1 MKNYTYASLFALLL
15 LASTTWATAQNV
27 LVNTTKKYPNI
38 TQIEVESGWLDV
50 SYVGGSSTEV
60 AVEAYLAS
68 NVTDQDIVFVT
79 VGDVLKINYK
89 SVTGKYNWN
98 NKNKG
103 YIKITGPVA
112 LALQVRGTSGEISI
126 QNLESK
132 LTTLQLTSGNVAATQ
147 IKGDLTL
154 TATSGNLQAKDV
166 EGDLNARLTSG
177 NTTLEGIKGTVNYGS
192 TSGNFTAKNIG
203 SQLDVQLTSG
213 NAKLEN
219 VKELGA
225 TKITSGNLTAVN
237 AGLGPKTQFNGTSGN
252 FTVQTPSNLG
262 DFNYALKA
270 ASGNLRVGNTTK
282 EKALDINNNAAT
294 TVKGNV
300 TSGNITITN

>member
-38 TQIEVESGWLDV
+38 KEIEVESGWLDV
-50 SYVGGSSTEV
+50 SYVGGSSAEV
-60 AVEAYLAS
+60 EVEAYLAS

-79 VGDVLKINYK
+79 VGDVLKISYK
-89 SVTGKYNWN
+89 NGTGKYNWN
-98 NKNKG
+98 SKNKG

-154 TATSGNLQAKDV
+154 TATSGNLLANAIDGNV
-166 EGDLNARLTSG
+166 TARLTSG
-177 NTTLEGIKGTVNYGS
+177 NTTIDGIQGTVNYGS

-237 AGLGPKTQFNGTSGN
+237 AGLGSKTQFNGTSGN

-282 EKALDINNNAAT
+282 EKTLDINNNAAN
-294 TVKGNV
+294 TVRGNV

>member
-1 MKNYTYASLFALLL
+1 MKNYTYASLLALLL

-27 LVNTTKKYPNI
+27 VVNTTKKYSNI
-38 TQIEVESGWLDV
+38 SQIEVESGWLDV

-68 NVTDQDIVFVT
+68 NVSDQDIVFVT
-79 VGDVLKINYK
+79 VGDVLKISHKNG
-89 SVTGKYNWN
+89 TGKYNWN
-98 NKNKG
+98 SKNKG

-154 TATSGNLQAKDV
+154 TATSGNLIANAITGNV
-166 EGDLNARLTSG
+166 IARLTSG
-177 NTTLEGIKGTVNYGS
+177 NTTVDGIQGTVNYDS

-225 TKITSGNLTAVN
+225 TRITSGNLTAVN
-237 AGLGPKTQFNGTSGN
+237 SGLGAKTQFNGTSGN

-262 DFNYALKA
+262 NFNYALKA
-270 ASGNLRVGNTTK
+270 TSGNLRVGNTTK
-282 EKALDINNNAAT
+282 EKTLDINNNAAN
-294 TVKGNV
+294 TVRGNV

>member
-1 MKNYTYASLFALLL
+1 MKNKIIFGLVALVL
-15 LASTTWATAQNV
+15 LASTTWVTAQNV

-38 TQIEVESGWLDV
+38 KEIEVESGWLDV
-50 SYVGGSSTEV
+50 SYVGGSSKEV

-79 VGDVLKINYK
+79 VGDVLKISYK
-89 SVTGKYNWN
+89 HGTGKYNWN
-98 NKNKG
+98 SKNKG

-154 TATSGNLQAKDV
+154 TATSGNLLANTID
-166 EGDLNARLTSG
+166 GNLIARLTSG
-177 NTTLEGIKGTVNYGS
+177 NTTVDGIQGTVNYGS

-203 SQLDVQLTSG
+203 GQLDVQLTSG

-237 AGLGPKTQFNGTSGN
+237 AGLGSKTQFNGTSGN
-252 FTVQTPSNLG
+252 FTVQTPANLG

-270 ASGNLRVGNTTK
+270 ASGNLRVGNANK
-282 EKALDINNNAAT
+282 EKTLDINNNAAT

>member
-1 MKNYTYASLFALLL
+1 MKNYTYSSLFALLL

-27 LVNTTKKYPNI
+27 VVNTTKKYPNI

-79 VGDVLKINYK
+79 VGDVLKISYK
-89 SVTGKYNWN
+89 RSGEKYNWN
-98 NKNKG
+98 GKNKG

-112 LALQVRGTSGEISI
+112 LELEVRGTSGNISI

-132 LTTLQLTSGNVAATQ
+132 LTTLQLTSGNVTASQ
-147 IKGDLTL
+147 IKGNLTL
-154 TATSGNLQAKDV
+154 TATSGTLQAKDV

-192 TSGNFTAKNIG
+192 TSGNFTVKNIG

-219 VKELGA
+219 VKELGLM
-225 TKITSGNLTAVN
+225 KITSGNMTAVN
-237 AGLGPKTQFNGTSGN
+237 SGIGPKTQFNGTSGN

-262 DFNYALKA
+262 DFNYALQST
-270 ASGNLRVGNTTK
+270 SGNLRVGNTTT
-282 EKALDINNNAAT
+282 EKSLDINYNAAN
-294 TVKGNV
+294 TVRGNV

>member
-27 LVNTTKKYPNI
+27 VVNTTKKYPNI

-79 VGDVLKINYK
+79 VGDVLKISYK
-89 SVTGKYNWN
+89 RSGEKYNWN
-98 NKNKG
+98 GKNKG

-112 LALQVRGTSGEISI
+112 LELEVRGTSGNISI

-132 LTTLQLTSGNVAATQ
+132 LTTLQLTSGNVTASQ
-147 IKGDLTL
+147 IKGNLTL
-154 TATSGNLQAKDV
+154 TATSGTLQAKDV

-219 VKELGA
+219 VKELG
-225 TKITSGNLTAVN
+225 TMRITSGNMTAVN
-237 AGLGPKTQFNGTSGN
+237 AGLGSKTQFNGTSGN

-262 DFNYALKA
+262 DFNYALKST
-270 ASGNLRVGNTTK
+270 SGNLRVVVFPTRRFP
-282 EKALDINNNAAT
+282 EVDLSA
-294 TVKGNV
+294 
-300 TSGNITITN
+300 

>member
-1 MKNYTYASLFALLL
+1 MKNYTYASLLALLL

-27 LVNTTKKYPNI
+27 VVNTTKKYPNI

-79 VGDVLKINYK
+79 MGDVLKISYK
-89 SVTGKYNWN
+89 NGTGKYNWN
-98 NKNKG
+98 SKNKG

-112 LALQVRGTSGEISI
+112 LSLQVRGTSGEISI

-132 LTTLQLTSGNVAATQ
+132 LTTLQLTSGNVAATK

-154 TATSGNLQAKDV
+154 TATSGTLQAKDV

-219 VKELGA
+219 VKELG
-225 TKITSGNLTAVN
+225 TMRITSGNMTAVN
-237 AGLGPKTQFNGTSGN
+237 AGLGSKTQFNGTSGN

-262 DFNYALKA
+262 DFNYALQST
-270 ASGNLRVGNTTK
+270 SGNLRVGNTTT
-282 EKALDINNNAAT
+282 EKSLDINYNAAN
-294 TVKGNV
+294 TVRGNV

>member
-27 LVNTTKKYPNI
+27 VVNTTKKYPNI

-50 SYVGGSSTEV
+50 SYVGGSSKEV

-98 NKNKG
+98 SKNKG

-282 EKALDINNNAAT
+282 EKTLDINNNAAT

>member
-1 MKNYTYASLFALLL
+1 MKNYTYSSLFALLL

-27 LVNTTKKYPNI
+27 VVNTTKKYPNI

-50 SYVGGSSTEV
+50 SYQGGEGTEV
-60 AVEAYLAS
+60 SVEAYLES
-68 NVTDQDIVFVT
+68 NIADQDIVFVT
-79 VGDVLKINYK
+79 LGDVLKVSYK
-89 SVTGKYNWN
+89 KSGEKYNWN
-98 NKNKG
+98 GKNKG

-112 LALQVRGTSGEISI
+112 LELEVRGTSGNISI

-154 TATSGNLQAKDV
+154 TATSGNLLANAIDGNV
-166 EGDLNARLTSG
+166 IARLTSG
-177 NTTLEGIKGTVNYGS
+177 NSTIDGVQGTVNYGS
-192 TSGNFTAKNIG
+192 TSGNFTVKNIG

-219 VKELGA
+219 VKELGLM
-225 TKITSGNLTAVN
+225 KITSGNMSAVN
-237 AGLGPKTQFNGTSGN
+237 SGIGPKTQFNGTSGN

-262 DFNYALKA
+262 DFNYALQST
-270 ASGNLRVGNTTK
+270 SGNLRVGNTTT
-282 EKALDINNNAAT
+282 EKSLDINYNAAN
-294 TVKGNV
+294 TVRGNV

>member
-1 MKNYTYASLFALLL
+1 
-15 LASTTWATAQNV
+15 
-27 LVNTTKKYPNI
+27 
-38 TQIEVESGWLDV
+38 
-50 SYVGGSSTEV
+50 
-60 AVEAYLAS
+60 
-68 NVTDQDIVFVT
+68 VTDQDIVFVT

-98 NKNKG
+98 SKNKG

-270 ASGNLRVGNTTK
+270 ASGDLRVGNTTK
-282 EKALDINNNAAT
+282 EKTLDINNNAAT

>member
-27 LVNTTKKYPNI
+27 VVNTTKKYPKI

-79 VGDVLKINYK
+79 VGDVLKISYK
-89 SVTGKYNWN
+89 NGTGKYNWN
-98 NKNKG
+98 SKNKG
-103 YIKITGPVA
+103 YIKISGPVA

-154 TATSGNLQAKDV
+154 TATSGNLIVNAIDGNV
-166 EGDLNARLTSG
+166 IARLTSG
-177 NTTLEGIKGTVNYGS
+177 NTTVDGVQGTVDYGS

-219 VKELGA
+219 VKELG
-225 TKITSGNLTAVN
+225 TMKITSGNMTALN
-237 AGLGPKTQFNGTSGN
+237 AGLGSNTQFKGTSGN
-252 FTVQTPSNLG
+252 FTVQTPSNLNI
-262 DFNYALKA
+262 FNYALKST
-270 ASGNLRVGNTTK
+270 SGELRVANTTK
-282 EKALDINNNAAT
+282 EKTLDINNNAVT
-294 TVKGNV
+294 TVRGNV

>member
-27 LVNTTKKYPNI
+27 VVNTTKKYPNI

-79 VGDVLKINYK
+79 VGDVLKISYK
-89 SVTGKYNWN
+89 RSGEKYNWN
-98 NKNKG
+98 GKNKG

-112 LALQVRGTSGEISI
+112 LELEVRGTSGNISI

-132 LTTLQLTSGNVAATQ
+132 LTTLQLTSGNVTASQ
-147 IKGDLTL
+147 IKGNLTL
-154 TATSGNLQAKDV
+154 TATSGTLQAKDV

-219 VKELGA
+219 VKELG
-225 TKITSGNLTAVN
+225 TMKITSGNMTALN
-237 AGLGPKTQFNGTSGN
+237 AGLGSKTQFNGTSGN
-252 FTVQTPSNLG
+252 FTVQTPTTLNA
-262 DFNYALKA
+262 FNYELRAT
-270 ASGNLRVGNTTK
+270 SGNIRVGNTTK
-282 EKALDINNNAAT
+282 EKSLDINNNAAT
-294 TVKGNV
+294 TVKGNI

>member
-1 MKNYTYASLFALLL
+1 
-15 LASTTWATAQNV
+15 V
-27 LVNTTKKYPNI
+27 VNTTKKYPNI

-50 SYVGGSSTEV
+50 SYVGGSSKEV

-98 NKNKG
+98 SKNKG

-282 EKALDINNNAAT
+282 EKTLDINNNAAT

>member
-38 TQIEVESGWLDV
+38 SQIEVESGWLDV
-50 SYVGGSSTEV
+50 SYVGGSSAEV
-60 AVEAYLAS
+60 AVEAYLTS

-79 VGDVLKINYK
+79 VGDVLKISYK
-89 SVTGKYNWN
+89 HGTGKYNWN
-98 NKNKG
+98 SKNKG

-147 IKGDLTL
+147 IKGNLTL
-154 TATSGNLQAKDV
+154 TATSGSLQAKDV

-177 NTTLEGIKGTVNYGS
+177 NTSLEGIKGTVNYGS

-219 VKELGA
+219 VKELG
-225 TKITSGNLTAVN
+225 TMRITSGNMTALN

-252 FTVQTPSNLG
+252 FTVQTPSTLNA
-262 DFNYALKA
+262 FNYELRAT
-270 ASGNLRVGNTTK
+270 SGNLRVGNTTK
-282 EKALDINNNAAT
+282 EKSLDINNNAST
-294 TVKGNV
+294 TVRGNV

>member
-252 FTVQTPSNLG
+252 FTVQTLSNLV

-282 EKALDINNNAAT
+282 EKTLDINNNAAT

>member
-1 MKNYTYASLFALLL
+1 MKNYTYSSLFALLL

-27 LVNTTKKYPNI
+27 VVNTTKKYPNI

-79 VGDVLKINYK
+79 VGDVLKISYK
-89 SVTGKYNWN
+89 RSGEKYNWN
-98 NKNKG
+98 GKNKG

-112 LALQVRGTSGEISI
+112 LELEVRGTSGNISI

-132 LTTLQLTSGNVAATQ
+132 LTTLQLTSGNVTASQ
-147 IKGDLTL
+147 IKGNLTL
-154 TATSGNLQAKDV
+154 TATSGTLQAKDV

-225 TKITSGNLTAVN
+225 TKITSGNMTALN
-237 AGLGPKTQFNGTSGN
+237 SGIGPKTQFTGTSGN

-262 DFNYALKA
+262 DFNYALKST
-270 ASGNLRVGNTTK
+270 SGNLRVGNTST
-282 EKALDINNNAAT
+282 EKSLDINNNAVT
-294 TVKGNV
+294 TVRGNV

>member
-1 MKNYTYASLFALLL
+1 MKNKIIFGLVALVL

-27 LVNTTKKYPNI
+27 VVNTTKKYPNI
-38 TQIEVESGWLDV
+38 KEIEVESGWLDV

-79 VGDVLKINYK
+79 VGDVLKISYK
-89 SVTGKYNWN
+89 HGNGKYNWN
-98 NKNKG
+98 SKNKG

-154 TATSGNLQAKDV
+154 TATSGNLLANTID
-166 EGDLNARLTSG
+166 GNLIARLTSG
-177 NTTLEGIKGTVNYGS
+177 NTTVDGIQGTVNYGS

-203 SQLDVQLTSG
+203 GQLDVQLTSG

-237 AGLGPKTQFNGTSGN
+237 AGLGSKTQFNGTSGN
-252 FTVQTPSNLG
+252 FTVQTPANLG

-270 ASGNLRVGNTTK
+270 ASGNLRVGNATK
-282 EKALDINNNAAT
+282 EKTLDINNDSAT

-300 TSGNITITN
+300 TSGNITINN

>member
-1 MKNYTYASLFALLL
+1 MKNYTYASLLALLL
-15 LASTTWATAQNV
+15 LVSTTWATAQNV
-27 LVNTTKKYPNI
+27 LVNTTKKYPKI
-38 TQIEVESGWLDV
+38 KQIEVESGWLDV
-50 SYVGGSSTEV
+50 SYVGGSSAEV

-79 VGDVLKINYK
+79 VGDVLKISYK
-89 SVTGKYNWN
+89 NGTGKYNWN
-98 NKNKG
+98 SKNKG

-112 LALQVRGTSGEISI
+112 LELEVRGTSGNISI
-126 QNLESK
+126 QTLTSE
-132 LTTLQLTSGNVAATQ
+132 LTTLQLTSGNVTASQ
-147 IKGDLTL
+147 IKGNLTL
-154 TATSGNLQAKDV
+154 TATSGTLQAKNV

-177 NTTLEGIKGTVNYGS
+177 NTNLEGIKGTVNYGS

-219 VKELGA
+219 VKELGPMR
-225 TKITSGNLTAVN
+225 ITSGNMTAVN

-252 FTVQTPSNLG
+252 FTVQTPTTLNA
-262 DFNYALKA
+262 FNYELRAT
-270 ASGNLRVGNTTK
+270 SGNIRVGNTTK
-282 EKALDINNNAAT
+282 EKSLDINNNAAT
-294 TVKGNV
+294 TVKGNI

>member
-1 MKNYTYASLFALLL
+1 MKNYTYASLLALLL

-27 LVNTTKKYPNI
+27 LVNTTKKYSNI

-50 SYVGGSSTEV
+50 SYVGGSSAEV

-79 VGDVLKINYK
+79 VGDVLKISYK
-89 SVTGKYNWN
+89 NGTGKYNWN
-98 NKNKG
+98 SKNKG

-154 TATSGNLQAKDV
+154 TATSGNLLANAIDGNV
-166 EGDLNARLTSG
+166 IARLTSG
-177 NTTLEGIKGTVNYGS
+177 NTTVDGIQGTVNYGS

-225 TKITSGNLTAVN
+225 TKITSGNMTAVN
-237 AGLGPKTQFNGTSGN
+237 AGLGAKTQFNGTSGN

-270 ASGNLRVGNTTK
+270 ASGDLRVGNTTK

>member
-38 TQIEVESGWLDV
+38 KEIEVESGWLDV
-50 SYVGGSSTEV
+50 SYVGGSSAEV
-60 AVEAYLAS
+60 AVEAYLTS

-79 VGDVLKINYK
+79 VGDVLKISYK
-89 SVTGKYNWN
+89 HGTGKYNWN
-98 NKNKG
+98 SKNKG

-154 TATSGNLQAKDV
+154 TATSGNLLAKAIDGNV
-166 EGDLNARLTSG
+166 KAKLTSG
-177 NTTLEGIKGTVNYGS
+177 NTTIDGVQGTVNYGS
-192 TSGNFTAKNIG
+192 ASGNFTAKNIG

-219 VKELGA
+219 VKELG
-225 TKITSGNLTAVN
+225 TMRITSGNMTAVN

-252 FTVQTPSNLG
+252 FTVQTPSTLIG
-262 DFNYALKA
+262 FNYELRAT
-270 ASGNLRVGNTTK
+270 SGNLRVGNTTK
-282 EKALDINNNAAT
+282 EKSMDINNNAST

>member
-1 MKNYTYASLFALLL
+1 MKDRILLGLVALML

-27 LVNTTKKYPNI
+27 VVNTTKKYPNI

-50 SYVGGSSTEV
+50 SYVGISSAEV
-60 AVEAYLAS
+60 TVEAYLAS

-79 VGDVLKINYK
+79 VGDVLKISYK
-89 SVTGKYNWN
+89 NGAGKYNWN
-98 NKNKG
+98 SKNKG

-154 TATSGNLQAKDV
+154 TATSGSLIANAITGNV
-166 EGDLNARLTSG
+166 IARLTSG
-177 NTTLEGIKGTVNYGS
+177 NTTLDGIQGTVDYGS

-225 TKITSGNLTAVN
+225 TKITSGNMTAVN
-237 AGLGPKTQFNGTSGN
+237 SGLGPKTQFNGTSGN

-270 ASGNLRVGNTTK
+270 ASGNLRVGNTST
-282 EKALDINNNAAT
+282 EKSLDINNNAAN
-294 TVKGNV
+294 TVRGNV
-300 TSGNITITN
+300 TSGNITVTN

>member
-15 LASTTWATAQNV
+15 LASTTWANAQNV
-27 LVNTTKKYPNI
+27 VVNTTKKYPNI

-60 AVEAYLAS
+60 AVEAYLTS
-68 NVTDQDIVFVT
+68 NVSDQDIVFVT
-79 VGDVLKINYK
+79 VGDVLKISYK
-89 SVTGKYNWN
+89 NGTGKYNWN
-98 NKNKG
+98 SKNKG

-154 TATSGNLQAKDV
+154 TATSGNLLANSIDGNVK
-166 EGDLNARLTSG
+166 ARLTSG
-177 NTTLEGIKGTVNYGS
+177 NTTIDGVQGTVDYGS

-219 VKELGA
+219 VKELGSMR
-225 TKITSGNLTAVN
+225 ITSGNMTAGN
-237 AGLGPKTQFNGTSGN
+237 SGLGPKTQFNGTSGN
-252 FTVQTPSNLG
+252 FTVQTPTNLNA
-262 DFNYALKA
+262 FNYELRAT
-270 ASGNLRVGNTTK
+270 SGNIRVGNTTK
-282 EKALDINNNAAT
+282 EKSLDINNNATT
-294 TVKGNV
+294 TVKGNI

>member
-1 MKNYTYASLFALLL
+1 MKNYTYASLLVLLL

-50 SYVGGSSTEV
+50 SYVGGSSAEV

-79 VGDVLKINYK
+79 VGDVLKISYK
-89 SVTGKYNWN
+89 NGTGKYNWN
-98 NKNKG
+98 SKNKG

-112 LALQVRGTSGEISI
+112 LELQVNGSSGNITI
-126 QNLESK
+126 QSLESK
-132 LTTLQLTSGNVAATQ
+132 LTTLQLTSGNVTAAQ
-147 IKGDLTL
+147 IKGNLTL
-154 TATSGNLQAKDV
+154 TATSGTLQAKDI
-166 EGDLNARLTSG
+166 EGDVNARLTSG
-177 NTTLEGIKGTVNYGS
+177 NTTLEGIKGTVDYGS

-203 SQLDVQLTSG
+203 SLLDVQLTSG

-219 VKELGA
+219 VKELG
-225 TKITSGNLTAVN
+225 TMRITSGNMTAIN
-237 AGLGPKTQFNGTSGN
+237 AGLGSKTQFNGTSGN

-262 DFNYALKA
+262 DFNYALKST
-270 ASGNLRVGNTTK
+270 SGSLRVGKTTS
-282 EKALDINNNAAT
+282 EKSLDINNNAAT
-294 TVKGNV
+294 TVRGNV
-300 TSGNITITN
+300 TSGNITIAN

>member
-50 SYVGGSSTEV
+50 SYVGGSSAEV
-60 AVEAYLAS
+60 EVEAYLAS

-79 VGDVLKINYK
+79 VGDVLKISYK
-89 SVTGKYNWN
+89 NGTGKYNWN
-98 NKNKG
+98 SKNKG

-154 TATSGNLQAKDV
+154 TATSGNLLANAIDGNV
-166 EGDLNARLTSG
+166 TARLTSG
-177 NTTLEGIKGTVNYGS
+177 NTTIDGIQGTVNYGS

-237 AGLGPKTQFNGTSGN
+237 AGLGSKTQFNGTSGN

-270 ASGNLRVGNTTK
+270 ASGNLRVGNATK
-282 EKALDINNNAAT
+282 EKTLDINNNAAN
-294 TVKGNV
+294 TVRGNV

>member
-27 LVNTTKKYPNI
+27 VVNTTKKYPNI

-79 VGDVLKINYK
+79 VGDVLKISYK
-89 SVTGKYNWN
+89 HGTGKYNWN
-98 NKNKG
+98 SKNKG
-103 YIKITGPVA
+103 YLKITGPVA
-112 LALQVRGTSGEISI
+112 LALQVRGNSGEISI

-154 TATSGNLQAKDV
+154 TATSGNLIANAITGNV
-166 EGDLNARLTSG
+166 IARLTSG
-177 NTTLEGIKGTVNYGS
+177 NSTIDGVQGTVNYGS

-219 VKELGA
+219 VKELG
-225 TKITSGNLTAVN
+225 TMRITSGNMTATN
-237 AGLGPKTQFNGTSGN
+237 SGIGPKTQFNGTSGN

-262 DFNYALKA
+262 DFNYALKST
-270 ASGNLRVGNTTK
+270 SGNLRVGNTTT
-282 EKALDINNNAAT
+282 EKSLDINNNAAN
-294 TVKGNV
+294 TVRGNV
-300 TSGNITITN
+300 SSGNITIVN

>member
-1 MKNYTYASLFALLL
+1 MKNYTYTILIAWLL
-15 LASTTWATAQNV
+15 LASTSWVAAQNV
-27 LVNTTKKYPNI
+27 VVNTTKKYLNI
-38 TQIEVESGWLDV
+38 KQIEVESGWLDV
-50 SYVGGSSTEV
+50 SYVGGSSAEV

-79 VGDVLKINYK
+79 VGDVLKISYK
-89 SVTGKYNWN
+89 NGTGKYNWN
-98 NKNKG
+98 SKNKG

-112 LALQVRGTSGEISI
+112 LGLQVRGTSGEISI

-154 TATSGNLQAKDV
+154 TATSGNLLANAIDGNV
-166 EGDLNARLTSG
+166 IARLTSG
-177 NTTLEGIKGTVNYGS
+177 NTTVDGIQGTVNYGS

-219 VKELGA
+219 VKELG
-225 TKITSGNLTAVN
+225 TMKITSGNLTALN
-237 AGLGPKTQFNGTSGN
+237 SGIGSKTHFNGTSGN

-270 ASGNLRVGNTTK
+270 TSGNLRVGNTTK
-282 EKALDINNNAAT
+282 EKTMDINNNAAN
-294 TVKGNV
+294 TVRGNV

>member
-1 MKNYTYASLFALLL
+1 MKNKIIFGLVALVL
-15 LASTTWATAQNV
+15 LASTTWVTAQNV
-27 LVNTTKKYPNI
+27 LVNTTKKYPKI

-50 SYVGGSSTEV
+50 SYVGGSSKEV

-79 VGDVLKINYK
+79 VGDVLKISYK
-89 SVTGKYNWN
+89 HGTGKYNWN
-98 NKNKG
+98 SKNKG

-154 TATSGNLQAKDV
+154 TATSGNLLANTID
-166 EGDLNARLTSG
+166 GNLIARLTSG
-177 NTTLEGIKGTVNYGS
+177 NTTVDGIQGTVNYGS

-203 SQLDVQLTSG
+203 GQLDVQLTSG

-237 AGLGPKTQFNGTSGN
+237 AGLGSKTQFNGTSGN
-252 FTVQTPSNLG
+252 FTVQTPANLG

-270 ASGNLRVGNTTK
+270 ASGNLRVGNANK
-282 EKALDINNNAAT
+282 EKTLDINNNAAT